1 LQFVTDIR
9 QVFYNAWT
17 YNQPGHQVY
26 RSAQELAKIF
36 ESDLSR
42 TLGDDDKWGLISGT
56 TIAMTSMANVLS
68 ENGNTD
74 FGLEENTAGE
84 KSMITFEDITGKE
97 DDQSRDG
104 VTASCQVH
112 QETIK
117 MMVETRAAQAISKA
131 VAMRDEALARLQEER
146 VAREAFEA
154 ELEAQ
159 TMENIRIARQEEQA
173 RYFKLEIE
181 RETLLT
187 CLADS
192 NNVKKLL
199 QDKIGTLESE
209 VNTLKANIQ
218 SQQIPSRYKA
228 T

>member
-1 LQFVTDIR
+1 
-9 QVFYNAWT
+9 
-17 YNQPGHQVY
+17 
-26 RSAQELAKIF
+26 
-36 ESDLSR
+36 
-42 TLGDDDKWGLISGT
+42 
-56 TIAMTSMANVLS
+56 
-68 ENGNTD
+68 
-74 FGLEENTAGE
+74 
-84 KSMITFEDITGKE
+84 
-97 DDQSRDG
+97 
-104 VTASCQVH
+104 
-112 QETIK
+112 
-117 MMVETRAAQAISKA
+117 MVETRAAQAISKA

-159 TMENIRIARQEEQA
+159 TMVNIRIARQEEQA